1 MYLYAC
7 FLKGGRFFIDKSK
20 QKYVPTKREEM
31 AHTLRLKKF
40 MVKVLLHENFMLEG
54 NIGGGSGGQSDKKKK
69 PLIYQ
74 GFSVMEHSGIE
85 PLTST
90 LPA

>member
-54 NIGGGSGGQSDKKKK
+54 NIGGAVVDKVTKRKN
-69 PLIYQ
+69 P
-74 GFSVMEHSGIE
+74 
-85 PLTST
+85 
-90 LPA
+90 

>member
-1 MYLYAC
+1 M
-7 FLKGGRFFIDKSK
+7 
-20 QKYVPTKREEM
+20 REEK
-31 AHTLRLKKF
+31 AHTLGLKKN
-40 MVKVLLHENFMLEG
+40 ENFIAVIEIL
-54 NIGGGSGGQSDKKKK
+54 GGSGGQIDKKKK

-74 GFSVMEHSGIE
+74 GFSEMEHSGIE

>member
-1 MYLYAC
+1 M
-7 FLKGGRFFIDKSK
+7 GVGFFFKSEL
-20 QKYVPTKREEM
+20 PTMREEK
-31 AHTLRLKKF
+31 AHSLRFKKSLKILSQCLKEI
-40 MVKVLLHENFMLEG
+40 LD
-54 NIGGGSGGQSDKKKK
+54 GSGGQIDKKKK

-74 GFSVMEHSGIE
+74 GFSEMEHSGIE

>member
-1 MYLYAC
+1 
-7 FLKGGRFFIDKSK
+7 
-20 QKYVPTKREEM
+20 
-31 AHTLRLKKF
+31 
-40 MVKVLLHENFMLEG
+40 MVKVLLHENFTMLEG
-54 NIGGGSGGQSDKKKK
+54 NIRGGKIDKNKK

-74 GFSVMEHSGIE
+74 GFSEMEHSGIE

>member
-1 MYLYAC
+1 M
-7 FLKGGRFFIDKSK
+7 
-20 QKYVPTKREEM
+20 REEK
-31 AHTLRLKKF
+31 AHTLRLKK
-40 MVKVLLHENFMLEG
+40 HENFIAVIEEIL
-54 NIGGGSGGQSDKKKK
+54 GGSGGQIDKKKK

-74 GFSVMEHSGIE
+74 GFSEMEHSGIE

>member
-1 MYLYAC
+1 
-7 FLKGGRFFIDKSK
+7 
-20 QKYVPTKREEM
+20 M
-31 AHTLRLKKF
+31 ARTLRLKK
-40 MVKVLLHENFMLEG
+40 HENFIAMLEG
-54 NIGGGSGGQSDKKKK
+54 NIMGGGQSDKKKK

-74 GFSVMEHSGIE
+74 GFSEMEHSGIE